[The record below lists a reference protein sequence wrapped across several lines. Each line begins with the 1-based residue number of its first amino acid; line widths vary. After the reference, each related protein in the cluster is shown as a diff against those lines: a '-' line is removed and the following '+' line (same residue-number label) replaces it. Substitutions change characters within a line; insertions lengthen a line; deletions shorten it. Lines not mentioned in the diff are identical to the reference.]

1 MVFFITV
8 IYLYPLFL
16 WIFVII
22 LSLNTCIKLQCK
34 FSHIINVN
42 TIKKA
47 RCNIT
52 NIYILVYILHK
63 LYAFIINRLL
73 PSVWF
78 RFRVF
83 IREREIFHVFFSVTG
98 YILHNRRRALLTP
111 APQFYLRLTCY
122 QTRTNGLR
130 NFYRRSIFTVS
141 LCMSVIWPLFLET
154 KEHHP
159 FVISQKNLFLLYNY
173 FSNYLFRLNGFV
185 KIFILRPKEDSN
197 NFENGAT
204 LVVKKI
210 NQNLIILNNV
220 LDIRLP

>member
-63 LYAFIINRLL
+63 LYAFIIDRLL

-83 IREREIFHVFFSVTG
+83 IRERDIFHFFFRHRVYSAQPPTCSFNTCTP
-98 YILHNRRRALLTP
+98 ILPTTYLLSDENKRFTQFLQTVDIYGVVVHVCNMAVVLGDKRAPPL
-111 APQFYLRLTCY
+111 C
-122 QTRTNGLR
+122 
-130 NFYRRSIFTVS
+130 NFAKKFVS
-141 LCMSVIWPLFLET
+141 
-154 KEHHP
+154 
-159 FVISQKNLFLLYNY
+159 FV
-173 FSNYLFRLNGFV
+173 
-185 KIFILRPKEDSN
+185 
-197 NFENGAT
+197 
-204 LVVKKI
+204 
-210 NQNLIILNNV
+210 
-220 LDIRLP
+220 